1 MTRDTFTHALRRRR
15 DTTKAEKATIF
26 GLGAAT
32 GAALLFFID
41 PIAGRR
47 RRKLAAD
54 QAAGKARRSWRRGGR
69 AGRDATAEA
78 HGLAQRLRH
87 RHEEPKDFDDV
98 TLARKVE
105 TEIFRDAHVPKGRIN
120 VNARE
125 GVIELRGEL
134 DSADLIEELVE
145 KTRRVQ
151 GVRGVENLLH
161 VPGTPAPM
169 HQ

>member
-1 MTRDTFTHALRRRR
+1 MNRDTFTSALRRRDR
-15 DTTKAEKATIF
+15 TTNADKAKIF

-32 GAALLFFID
+32 GAALLFLLD
-41 PIAGRR
+41 PVTGRR

-54 QAAGKARRSWRRGGR
+54 QAAGKARRGWRRGGQ
-69 AGRDATAEA
+69 AGRSATAEA
-78 HGLAQRLRH
+78 HGLARRLRH

-105 TEIFRDAHVPKGRIN
+105 TEIFRDADVPKGRIN

-125 GVIELRGEL
+125 GVVELRGEL
-134 DSADLIEELVE
+134 DSPDLIEALVE
-145 KTRRVQ
+145 KTRKVQ

-161 VPGTPAPM
+161 LPGTPAPM